1 MTIRSRVLPAHL
13 REAGVT
19 RREAEV
25 LAALTDRLT
34 NAEIAARL
42 FISVRTVESHVSS
55 LLAKLGVGDRTALGT
70 VGRTLVVGPAVS
82 GRLPLSVLEATER
95 GPFVGRGEE
104 LSLLRSCWDEAA
116 GGRRRIAVLLGEAGI
131 GKSRLV
137 AELATVAD
145 LAGASVVIGHGDQE
159 HLVAYQPVVEALSA
173 LVETMPRHLLAD
185 ALYRSGGRELARLI
199 PALAPFDTRAPPE
212 QPTASDLARYR
223 LFESVAALVTAA
235 SQQSPLVVILE
246 DLHWADPATLQLIKH
261 LMLRVGRARLLV
273 VATARGAQLQGAL
286 LECVDDLRRSQSC
299 LVIPMV
305 GLEVTDI
312 LSLLSSRDLPAHLH
326 AGTRRDLATK
336 LHQDTGG
343 NPLFLVEVLHNLE
356 TTGSL
361 AGPGPGPAGPGS
373 AATGVPPMVRD
384 LIVRRMQG
392 LSDIARHVL
401 AIAAVVGRRFDVDVV
416 ADVAELSAD
425 RLETAMEEAQTA
437 ELVHELGARAGWLQ
451 FSHALVRE
459 TVEAEL
465 SSTRKRRLHRLVGE
479 ALEADEHPNHLP
491 ELAYHF
497 RAAASSDDHERAV
510 RYAID
515 AAEQATQLMA
525 HEQASE
531 LYLWALEAASMAPA
545 VDLDRHFELLM
556 LRTAAE
562 QRAGSSKRAAA
573 TALDAA
579 AIAIQLGDPL
589 RIADAALAVGAAA
602 PVWATDR
609 KLIEV
614 LEHALERIGD
624 RDPARRARMLAR
636 LAQAEYYSST
646 HEHRRELS
654 RDAVA
659 AARAAG
665 DDAALAS
672 VLSSRHVALWGPS
685 DTLERLEVAEQIL
698 TVAKRLDSDELLLQG
713 LTWKLVDL
721 LELGQIA
728 GADEVIA
735 AHARLARD
743 LGQPLHI
750 RDAALWATMR
760 ALLDGRFSDAERESQ
775 RAFDLSLRAQ
785 DPHAEMYHWIHRY
798 WLVLE
803 QDASVSDLTDL
814 LGVSVEL
821 AARFPQV
828 PAWQAKIALL
838 HARLGDREAATDMA
852 AELSGE
858 RFARLPRDAVWVGA
872 LSYLA
877 EVTYFLHDREQAAV
891 LYGLLLP
898 FADRVIVIDRALLCL
913 GSVSRVLGLLAA
925 VLGYRSHAAGY
936 LRSAIET
943 HDQMGAR
950 PLAARTRLELAKV
963 HRGQP
968 TSDTEQH
975 ELLAAARTTAS
986 KLGMTRLLA
995 QVDHV

>member
-1 MTIRSRVLPAHL
+1 
-13 REAGVT
+13 
-19 RREAEV
+19 
-25 LAALTDRLT
+25 
-34 NAEIAARL
+34 
-42 FISVRTVESHVSS
+42 
-55 LLAKLGVGDRTALGT
+55 
-70 VGRTLVVGPAVS
+70 
-82 GRLPLSVLEATER
+82 
-95 GPFVGRGEE
+95 
-104 LSLLRSCWDEAA
+104 
-116 GGRRRIAVLLGEAGI
+116 VLLGEAGI

-159 HLVAYQPVVEALSA
+159 RLVAYQPVVEALSA

-185 ALYRSGGRELARLI
+185 ALHRSGGRELARLI

-273 VATARGAQLQGAL
+273 VATARGAQLQGAM

-299 LVIPMV
+299 LVMPMV

-312 LSLLSSRDLPAHLH
+312 LSLLSSRDLPARLH

-343 NPLFLVEVLHNLE
+343 NPLFLVEVLHHLE

-361 AGPGPGPAGPGS
+361 AGPGPAGPGS

-425 RLETAMEEAQTA
+425 RLETAMEEAQAA

-479 ALEADEHPNHLP
+479 ALEADGHPNHLP

-531 LYLWALEAASMAPA
+531 LYLWAFEAASMDPT

-562 QRAGSSKRAAA
+562 QRAGSSERATA

-579 AIAIQLGDPL
+579 AIAVQLADPR
-589 RIADAALAVGAAA
+589 RIADAALAVGTAA

-614 LEHALERIGD
+614 LEHALEQIGD
-624 RDPARRARMLAR
+624 RDLSRRARMLAR
-636 LAQAEYYSST
+636 LAQAKYYSST
-646 HEHRRELS
+646 QEHRRNLS
-654 RDAVA
+654 RDAA
-659 AARAAG
+659 CAGRAAG
-665 DDAALAS
+665 DDTTLAS

-685 DTLERLEVAEQIL
+685 DTLERLEVAEQLL
-698 TVAKRLDSDELLLQG
+698 TVAGRLASDELLLQG

-728 GADEVIA
+728 EADDVIA

-798 WLVLE
+798 WLVME

-814 LGVSVEL
+814 LDISIEL

-838 HARLGDREAATDMA
+838 HARLGDREAATNVA
-852 AELSGE
+852 TELSGE

-898 FADRVIVIDRALLCL
+898 FADRIVVIDRALLCL
-913 GSVSRVLGLLAA
+913 GSVARVLGLLAA
-925 VLGYRSHAAGY
+925 VLGDRSNAVGY
-936 LRSAIET
+936 LRSAVNT

-968 TSDTEQH
+968 ASDTEQH
-975 ELLAAARTTAS
+975 ELLAATRTTAS
-986 KLGMTRLLA
+986 ELGMTRLLA
-995 QVDHV
+995 QVDDV

>member
-1 MTIRSRVLPAHL
+1 MTIRSRVLPARL

-70 VGRTLVVGPAVS
+70 IGRTLVVGPAVS

-104 LSLLRSCWDEAA
+104 LSLLRTWWDEAA

-159 HLVAYQPVVEALSA
+159 RLVAYQPVVEALSA

-185 ALYRSGGRELARLI
+185 ALHRSGGRELARLI

-273 VATARGAQLQGAL
+273 VATARGAQLQGAM

-299 LVIPMV
+299 LVMPMV

-312 LSLLSSRDLPAHLH
+312 LSLLSSRDLPARLH

-343 NPLFLVEVLHNLE
+343 NPLFLVEVLHHLE

-361 AGPGPGPAGPGS
+361 AGPGPAGPGS

-425 RLETAMEEAQTA
+425 RLETAMEEAQAA

-479 ALEADEHPNHLP
+479 ALEADGHPNHLP

-531 LYLWALEAASMAPA
+531 LYLWAFEAASMDPT

-562 QRAGSSKRAAA
+562 QRAGSSERATA

-579 AIAIQLGDPL
+579 AIAVQLADPR
-589 RIADAALAVGAAA
+589 RIADAALAVGTAA

-614 LEHALERIGD
+614 LEHALEQIGD
-624 RDPARRARMLAR
+624 RDLSRRARMLAR
-636 LAQAEYYSST
+636 LAQAKYYSST
-646 HEHRRELS
+646 QEHRRNLS
-654 RDAVA
+654 RDAA
-659 AARAAG
+659 CAARAAG
-665 DDAALAS
+665 DDTTLAS

-685 DTLERLEVAEQIL
+685 DTLERLEVAEQLL
-698 TVAKRLDSDELLLQG
+698 TVAGRLASDELLLQG

-728 GADEVIA
+728 EADDVIA

-798 WLVLE
+798 WLVME

-814 LGVSVEL
+814 LDISIEL

-838 HARLGDREAATDMA
+838 HARLGDREAATNVA
-852 AELSGE
+852 TELSGE

-891 LYGLLLP
+891 LYGLLFP
-898 FADRVIVIDRALLCL
+898 FADRIVVIDRALLCL
-913 GSVSRVLGLLAA
+913 GSVARVLGLLAA
-925 VLGYRSHAAGY
+925 VLGDRSNAVGY
-936 LRSAIET
+936 LRSAVNT

-968 TSDTEQH
+968 ASDTEQH
-975 ELLAAARTTAS
+975 ELLAATRTTAS
-986 KLGMTRLLA
+986 ELGMTRLLA
-995 QVDHV
+995 QVDDV

>member
-1 MTIRSRVLPAHL
+1 MTTRSRVLPAHL

-55 LLAKLGVGDRTALGT
+55 LLTKLGVGDRTALGT

-104 LSLLRSCWDEAA
+104 LSLLRTCWDEAA
-116 GGRRRIAVLLGEAGI
+116 GGRRRIAVLSGEAGI

-159 HLVAYQPVVEALSA
+159 RLVAYQPVVEALSA
-173 LVETMPRHLLAD
+173 LVETVPRHLVAD
-185 ALYRSGGRELARLI
+185 VLHRSGSRELARLI
-199 PALAPFDTRAPPE
+199 PALAPFDTRAPSE

-223 LFESVAALVTAA
+223 LFESVATLVTAA
-235 SQQSPLVVILE
+235 SQQTPLLVILE

-261 LMLRVGRARLLV
+261 VMLRVGRARLLV
-273 VATARGAQLQGAL
+273 VATARGAQLQGGL

-299 LVIPMV
+299 LVMPMV

-326 AGTRRDLATK
+326 AGTRRDLAIK

-343 NPLFLVEVLHNLE
+343 NPLFVVELLHHLE

-361 AGPGPGPAGPGS
+361 AGSGPAGPGS
-373 AATGVPPMVRD
+373 AAAGVPPMVRD

-401 AIAAVVGRRFDVDVV
+401 GIAAVVGRRFDVGLV
-416 ADVAELSAD
+416 AGVAELSAD
-425 RLETAMEEAQTA
+425 RLETVMEEALAA
-437 ELVHELGARAGWLQ
+437 ELVHELSVRAGWLQ

-479 ALEADEHPNHLP
+479 ALEADGHPNHLP

-497 RAAASSDDHERAV
+497 RAAASADDHERAV
-510 RYAID
+510 RYAVD

-525 HEQASE
+525 YEQASE
-531 LYLWALEAASMAPA
+531 LHLWAFEAASMAPT
-545 VDLDRHFELLM
+545 VDLDRLFELQM
-556 LRTAAE
+556 LRAVAE
-562 QRAGSSKRAAA
+562 HRAGSSARATA

-579 AIAIQLGDPL
+579 AIAVQLADPL
-589 RIADAALAVGAAA
+589 RLADAALAVGAASQ
-602 PVWATDR
+602 VWATDR

-624 RDPARRARMLAR
+624 RDLSRRARILAR
-636 LAQAEYYSST
+636 LAQAKYYSSS
-646 HEHRRELS
+646 HQHRRDLS

-665 DDAALAS
+665 DDSTLAS

-698 TVAKRLDSDELLLQG
+698 TVAGRLACDELLLQG

-721 LELGQIA
+721 LELGRIA
-728 GADEVIA
+728 EADEVIA
-735 AHARLARD
+735 AHARVARD

-760 ALLDGRFSDAERESQ
+760 ALLDGRFFDAERESQ

-814 LGVSVEL
+814 LGISVEL

-838 HARLGDREAATDMA
+838 HARLGDREAATDVA
-852 AELSGE
+852 TELSGE

-877 EVTYFLHDREQAAV
+877 EVTYFLDDREQAAA

-913 GSVSRVLGLLAA
+913 GAVARVLGLLAA
-925 VLGYRSHAAGY
+925 VLGDRSNAVGH

-963 HRGQP
+963 DRGQP
-968 TSDTEQH
+968 ACDPEQH
-975 ELLAAARTTAS
+975 ELLAAARATAS
-986 KLGMTRLLA
+986 ELGMTRLLA
-995 QVDHV
+995 QAEDV